1 LSDQGSGKI
10 VIELFNSHIL
20 SNEALLKLNKIN
32 KVYLNLQVKYLTFQG
47 LSDNLKH
54 IFVGKVESVKKFSYK
69 DAGVDIEKGDAFVQA
84 IKPMVE
90 STFRPEVLT
99 KIGGF
104 AGCVSLNLE
113 RYKKPILVSSTDGV
127 GTKLKIA
134 FMMNR
139 HDTVGIDLVAMCV
152 NDIVV
157 CGAKPLFFL
166 DYLATSKLDTQKSI
180 KVVSGIVKGCIEAD
194 CSLVGGETA
203 EMPGFYKKGDYD
215 LAGFAVGIVED
226 SQLIDGSSVTVG
238 DKIVGIASSGLHSN
252 GFSLVRKLVF
262 DQHKME
268 LDERIEEIGGALG
281 QELLRPTRIYVKT
294 ILNLTRDFKI
304 GGIAHITGGGITG
317 NLPRVIPRGC
327 KAILRKGTWEIPPI
341 FTFLK
346 EKGNVPEEEM
356 FRTFNN
362 GIGMIL
368 VVRSKD
374 VQEISTRLHSLGEKA
389 FIIGEVG
396 KTERE
401 QEKIM
406 LV

>member
-1 LSDQGSGKI
+1 M
-10 VIELFNSHIL
+10 
-20 SNEALLKLNKIN
+20 
-32 KVYLNLQVKYLTFQG
+32 
-47 LSDNLKH
+47 
-54 IFVGKVESVKKFSYK
+54 KKFSYK
-69 DAGVDIEKGDAFVQA
+69 DSGVDIEKGDAFVQA

-134 FMMNR
+134 FLMDR

-157 CGAKPLFFL
+157 SGAKPLFLL
-166 DYLATSKLDTQKSI
+166 DYFATSKLDTEKSM
-180 KVVSGIVKGCIEAD
+180 KVVSGIAKGCIEAE
-194 CSLVGGETA
+194 CSLIGGETA
-203 EMPGFYKKGDYD
+203 EMPGFYKEGEYD

-238 DKIVGIASSGLHSN
+238 DKLIGIASSGLHSN
-252 GFSLVRKLVF
+252 GYSLVRKLLL
-262 DQHKME
+262 DQHKMDLE
-268 LDERIEEIGGALG
+268 KRVEEIGEVLG
-281 QELLRPTRIYVKT
+281 EELLRPTRIYVKT
-294 ILNLTRDFKI
+294 ILNLARDFHI

-317 NLPRVIPRGC
+317 NLPRVIPKGC
-327 KAILRKGTWEIPPI
+327 KAVVHRGSWDIPSI
-341 FTFLK
+341 FPFLK
-346 EKGNVPEEEM
+346 EKGKISEEEM
-356 FRTFNN
+356 LRIFNN

-368 VVRSKD
+368 TARPKD
-374 VQEISTRLHSLGEKA
+374 VEDILARLHSLGEKA
-389 FIIGEVG
+389 FTIGEVG

-401 QEKIM
+401 QETIEF
-406 LV
+406 V

>member
-1 LSDQGSGKI
+1 M
-10 VIELFNSHIL
+10 
-20 SNEALLKLNKIN
+20 
-32 KVYLNLQVKYLTFQG
+32 
-47 LSDNLKH
+47 
-54 IFVGKVESVKKFSYK
+54 KKFSYK

-104 AGCVSLNLE
+104 AGCFSLNLE

-134 FMMNR
+134 FLANR
-139 HDTVGIDLVAMCV
+139 HETIGIDLVAMCV

-157 CGAKPLFFL
+157 CGAKPLFLL
-166 DYLATSKLDTQKSI
+166 DYLATSKLDPKKSAQ
-180 KVVSGIVKGCIEAD
+180 VVSGIVKGCVEAE
-194 CSLVGGETA
+194 CSLIGGETA
-203 EMPGFYKKGDYD
+203 EMPGFYKKGEYD
-215 LAGFAVGIVED
+215 LAGFTVGIVED
-226 SQLIDGSSVTVG
+226 SHLIDGSNVTVG
-238 DKIVGIASSGLHSN
+238 DKIIGIASSGLHSN
-252 GFSLVRKLVF
+252 GYSLVRKLL
-262 DQHKME
+262 
-268 LDERIEEIGGALG
+268 LDRQKIGLDRHVEEIGEVLSEA
-281 QELLRPTRIYVKT
+281 LLRPTRIYVKT
-294 ILNLTRDFKI
+294 VLNLTRDFKI

-317 NLPRVIPRGC
+317 NLPRVIPKGC
-327 KAILRKGTWEIPPI
+327 KAVVRKGTWEIPPI

-346 EKGNVPEEEM
+346 ERGNITEEEM

-374 VQEISTRLHSLGEKA
+374 AQEISARLHSLGEKA

-396 KTERE
+396 RTERE
-401 QEKIM
+401 QEKIE
-406 LV
+406 LI

>member
-1 LSDQGSGKI
+1 
-10 VIELFNSHIL
+10 
-20 SNEALLKLNKIN
+20 
-32 KVYLNLQVKYLTFQG
+32 VKR
-47 LSDNLKH
+47 
-54 IFVGKVESVKKFSYK
+54 FSYK
-69 DAGVDIEKGDAFVQA
+69 NAGVDIEKGDGFVQA

-134 FMMNR
+134 FLMDR

-157 CGAKPLFFL
+157 SGAKPLFLL
-166 DYLATSKLDTQKSI
+166 DYLATSKLDTEKSM
-180 KVVSGIVKGCIEAD
+180 KVVSGIVKGCIEAE
-194 CSLVGGETA
+194 CSLIGGETA
-203 EMPGFYKKGDYD
+203 EMPGFYKKGEYD

-226 SQLIDGSSVTVG
+226 SQLIDGSGVTVG
-238 DKIVGIASSGLHSN
+238 DKLIGIASSGLHSN
-252 GFSLVRKLVF
+252 GYSLVRKVIL
-262 DQHKME
+262 DQHKMDLE
-268 LDERIEEIGGALG
+268 KRVEEIGELLG
-281 QELLRPTRIYVKT
+281 EELLRPTRIYVKT
-294 ILNLTRDFKI
+294 ILNLTRDFSI

-317 NLPRVIPRGC
+317 NLPRIIPKGC
-327 KAILRKGTWEIPPI
+327 KAIVHRGTWDIPPI
-341 FTFLK
+341 FSFVK
-346 EKGNVPEEEM
+346 EKGKISEEEM
-356 FRTFNN
+356 LRTFNN

-368 VVRSKD
+368 IVRPKEVED
-374 VQEISTRLHSLGEKA
+374 ILGRLRSLSEKA

-401 QEKIM
+401 QETIEF
-406 LV
+406 V

>member
-1 LSDQGSGKI
+1 
-10 VIELFNSHIL
+10 
-20 SNEALLKLNKIN
+20 
-32 KVYLNLQVKYLTFQG
+32 
-47 LSDNLKH
+47 
-54 IFVGKVESVKKFSYK
+54 VKKFSYK

-134 FMMNR
+134 FMMDR

-157 CGAKPLFFL
+157 SGAKPLFLL
-166 DYLATSKLDTQKSI
+166 DYLATSKLDTEKAM
-180 KVVSGIVKGCIEAD
+180 KVISGIVKGCIEAE
-194 CSLVGGETA
+194 CSLIGGETA
-203 EMPGFYKKGDYD
+203 EMPGIYQEGEYD
-215 LAGFAVGIVED
+215 LAGFTVGIVED
-226 SQLIDGSSVTVG
+226 AQLIDGSSVTVG
-238 DKIVGIASSGLHSN
+238 DKLVGIASSGLHSN
-252 GFSLVRKLVF
+252 GYSLVRKLLL
-262 DQHKME
+262 DQLKMNLEERVEEVGGVLGEE
-268 LDERIEEIGGALG
+268 LI
-281 QELLRPTRIYVKT
+281 RPTRIYVKT
-294 ILNLTRDFKI
+294 VLNITRDFHI

-317 NLPRVIPRGC
+317 NLPRVVPKGC
-327 KAILRKGTWEIPPI
+327 KAIVQKKAWEIPPI
-341 FTFLK
+341 FSFLK
-346 EKGNVPEEEM
+346 EKGRISEEEM

-368 VVRSKD
+368 IVRSKEVED
-374 VQEISTRLHSLGEKA
+374 ILDRLHTLGEKA

-401 QEKIM
+401 QETIEF
-406 LV
+406 V